1 MTGLLPPQQPPWLLL
16 SHKPAGLPSQEQR
29 WSRVLVAR
37 RSPLAD
43 VVVCLPCPSPVLP
56 GWGGPTGG
64 LQLSPLTGRL
74 RLTVPFCGLSC
85 SSGMGTGP
93 LSCLEAGGG
102 SGMGLGRA
110 GSQRP
115 AGHSGHPPG
124 PGVGPPRGR
133 GRGCV
138 AGMCQDLVG
147 SAPAPGSG
155 LLGHTHLTDRET
167 EAWRGAAAVSDPGW
181 EPGAH
186 TALLPTPRADTWS
199 AETPSPA
206 ASAGRSLFIYL
217 LFLYLCA

>member
-124 PGVGPPRGR
+124 ARCGPSPWSWPWLCGWD
-133 GRGCV
+133 V
-138 AGMCQDLVG
+138 
-147 SAPAPGSG
+147 PGS
-155 LLGHTHLTDRET
+155 R
-167 EAWRGAAAVSDPGW
+167 RIC
-181 EPGAH
+181 
-186 TALLPTPRADTWS
+186 
-199 AETPSPA
+199 PSPREW
-206 ASAGRSLFIYL
+206 ASRSHPPDGQRN
-217 LFLYLCA
+217 